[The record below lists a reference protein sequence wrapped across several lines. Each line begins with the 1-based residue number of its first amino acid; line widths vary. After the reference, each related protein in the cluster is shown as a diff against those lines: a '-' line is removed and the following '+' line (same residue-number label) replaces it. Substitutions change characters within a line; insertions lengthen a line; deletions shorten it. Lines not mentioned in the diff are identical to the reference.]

1 MVNQTLDRYVV
12 NGHTNSEEDIERAQN
27 EILLQTWVVVVELR
41 SYFCALL
48 QNYIN
53 IKDWRKRASIPLPSA
68 CKADALPSEL
78 FPHLQNENFNFV

>member
-27 EILLQTWVVVVELR
+27 EILLQTWVDVAWVVVVELR

-53 IKDWRKRASIPLPSA
+53 IKKSTFVMVIKLKNGERVRPSA
-68 CKADALPSEL
+68 
-78 FPHLQNENFNFV
+78 

>member
-53 IKDWRKRASIPLPSA
+53 IKKSTFVMVIKLKNGERVRPSA
-68 CKADALPSEL
+68 
-78 FPHLQNENFNFV
+78 